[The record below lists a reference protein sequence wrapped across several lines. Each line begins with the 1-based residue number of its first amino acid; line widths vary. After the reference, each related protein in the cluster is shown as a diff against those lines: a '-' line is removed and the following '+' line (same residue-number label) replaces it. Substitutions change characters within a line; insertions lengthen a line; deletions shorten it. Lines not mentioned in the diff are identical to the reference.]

1 MAGGFVVASGNKI
14 KGGRWTVFRFFLV
27 SVAFTSAW
35 VAVSSQLGY
44 YRQIHGPAVL
54 LQLNIAYF
62 MPSIPLL
69 IFSAFLDKPLEERLG
84 VAKTILCRLLVGLL
98 GYAAVCIWFPFMP
111 EKIWF
116 LLGAVVA
123 LGLFSG
129 IAFSASYQLVA
140 RFANKN
146 VIALGL
152 GCSASGPLVLL
163 LQLALNMGPTPTR
176 RQQIFLFEI
185 IGVIIAGGLWATVSL
200 LVRHWRS
207 IEAHASRLDLT
218 AELAEPFLEP
228 HQGPSTPREAAAEEG
243 ERFYT
248 PAASPA
254 HSTPH
259 TPGRRPLSPIPSGDL
274 PSTPSGG
281 GSGGG
286 QLQLL
291 AATVWKQRSLP
302 PLAAYNSLEP
312 YQTFL
317 STDYEIGSEL
327 PISWSD
333 AALQAAGEVAAAAGG
348 GGGDAY
354 VSVRERQG
362 PGEWQPSPEASS
374 PEATTAVGS
383 PGGHD
388 TSKAPSAGQ
397 ALALQVHNQ
406 ADTAAADSELHKE
419 GLSGGGSASW
429 QALRLMWP
437 PLAALSLSSTI
448 ALILFPLF
456 TYVPTSGLL
465 GETLPKVIFFVRI
478 FADVLGRFL
487 PRLGLLA
494 SRSPYTPLAVASLKL
509 AGVPLFLLYLKS
521 PKHLHSDVAVV
532 LFVTMI
538 WVLGGYINTMSN
550 MLAPKLVPPQL
561 KGTAA
566 GLMAIAYQAAHF
578 LGLAIATL
586 TAFLMFGSIG
596 VD

>member
-207 IEAHASRLDLT
+207 IEAHASRLVSAARAWPASAVPLDQQLR
-218 AELAEPFLEP
+218 AYVQRL
-228 HQGPSTPREAAAEEG
+228 SVEACLCLG
-243 ERFYT
+243 N
-248 PAASPA
+248 SPMLLLL
-254 HSTPH
+254 
-259 TPGRRPLSPIPSGDL
+259 PLSPIPSGDL